1 MQYSASADHLEFS
14 SALSLLSG
22 MDFAKEKMLRV
33 LEFLGLRLH
42 MRSRENGRV
51 EWMKGLGLKREAA
64 R

>member
-1 MQYSASADHLEFS
+1 MQYSASADLGYS

-22 MDFAKEKMLRV
+22 MGFAKEKLLRV

-42 MRSRENGRV
+42 MRAREDGKV
-51 EWMKGLGLKREAA
+51 EWMQVLGLKREAA

>member
-1 MQYSASADHLEFS
+1 
-14 SALSLLSG
+14 